1 MTIITIA
8 AAGIATVLL
17 AVQLKGLKGEYAAY
31 MVMAAGAFIFFYG
44 TGKLKDILEAL
55 ERIQGYIKVNSVYLV
70 TLLKMVGIT
79 YVAEFASGI
88 CKDAGYGSLGNQIEI
103 FGKLSILGISMP
115 ILLALFGT
123 LETFLG
129 RRDGRNGES
138 GARPCG
144 AWQCCLPEYW
154 DGQADLF
161 TALRQGDR
169 GQALAGNRPRD
180 GDGTPAGRRGQ
191 RQGRTRLCRTWD
203 FRMKWRG
210 FSSFWMM

>member
-17 AVQLKGLKGEYAAY
+17 AVQLKGLQEEYAAY

-44 TGKLKDILEAL
+44 TGKLKDILEAR

-79 YVAEFASGI
+79 YVAEFACGI

-115 ILLALFGT
+115 ILLALSGT

-129 RRDGRNGES
+129 
-138 GARPCG
+138 
-144 AWQCCLPEYW
+144 
-154 DGQADLF
+154 
-161 TALRQGDR
+161 
-169 GQALAGNRPRD
+169 
-180 GDGTPAGRRGQ
+180 
-191 RQGRTRLCRTWD
+191 
-203 FRMKWRG
+203 
-210 FSSFWMM
+210 

>member
-88 CKDAGYGSLGNQIEI
+88 CKDAAYGSLGNQIEI

-129 RRDGRNGES
+129 
-138 GARPCG
+138 
-144 AWQCCLPEYW
+144 
-154 DGQADLF
+154 
-161 TALRQGDR
+161 
-169 GQALAGNRPRD
+169 
-180 GDGTPAGRRGQ
+180 
-191 RQGRTRLCRTWD
+191 
-203 FRMKWRG
+203 
-210 FSSFWMM
+210 

>member
-79 YVAEFASGI
+79 YVAEFVSGI

-129 RRDGRNGES
+129 
-138 GARPCG
+138 
-144 AWQCCLPEYW
+144 
-154 DGQADLF
+154 
-161 TALRQGDR
+161 
-169 GQALAGNRPRD
+169 
-180 GDGTPAGRRGQ
+180 
-191 RQGRTRLCRTWD
+191 
-203 FRMKWRG
+203 
-210 FSSFWMM
+210 